1 MQFGDGVKR
10 PMYGG
15 NIQHINMLETHLDT
29 YWICARTHT
38 CTHIKLKP

>member
-15 NIQHINMLETHLDT
+15 NILHINMLETHLDT
-29 YWICARTHT
+29 YSICARTLALT
-38 CTHIKLKP
+38 LS